1 MLNGTPP
8 GGGHPTP
15 ADDTGANTSAFPGRA
30 RPSNGPQQPTPSS
43 GRGDGSTTPH
53 AVPRSQGA
61 YPVVPGAV
69 KGASPDAPTQAQGVV
84 SGQAATATN
93 AGGNGVAAAN
103 GRGASA
109 QAASQAAQG
118 QQQQPQPG
126 QTGQQDG
133 QQVQIE
139 VPEKPKLADDIN
151 LKGEMQESAFEEPPW
166 LLERDGGYIQ
176 VPKLLYHVAEACTGD
191 QTHEQ
196 MAEAVGQKLGRKVT
210 ADNIKTLVA
219 KLIPMGIVDV
229 PGLPKE
235 AHKRGSAA
243 GALSVNAKM
252 LRIPPRVFTPLS
264 KVLQVF
270 YLKPVL
276 LLTLLVTFAAEAWM
290 FFVHG
295 LGGGIHDALYTPG
308 LLIAVF
314 GLVIV
319 ATAFHEFGHASALQK
334 GGGQVGEMGAGIYIV
349 YPAFYTDVTDNYRL
363 PRWARVRTDLGGI
376 YFSLIFSAAL
386 MALYVAT
393 GSAFL
398 LMVVLFINF
407 EIFHNLLPFVRL
419 DGYWT
424 LADITGIP
432 DFFSMLAPYC
442 RSHAPFKWLPLPDG
456 RKCPNL
462 KPWARWVFTLYIIIT
477 VPLLAFLLIM
487 MVMGVPRVLATFWD
501 ALWQQVGNI
510 GKAWDAG
517 DFLGVVAAGGQM
529 LLLALPTFALL
540 FTLFNLGKRL
550 VTGVWNWGKKSPRNG
565 VIASL
570 GSVAAAL
577 LLLFLWSPSLLLS
590 LFVKGVPERGPLQEV
605 VQFRPIG
612 QQERF
617 AVGDVLTGQVVTTT
631 RKSGLA
637 LFGLDFGSPSTPVTA
652 TTTPT
657 ITATITATR
666 TITASNVLTG
676 TATPRSR
683 GSATAAAAT
692 GTARAGTPTVA
703 VTTTTTLTTMTP
715 TATRT
720 SVSGSPVAS
729 VVPSATGTAGLP
741 SSQGTVQPT
750 ATRASSG
757 AGTATTAPLG
767 GTVTPA
773 TGSTAQPTGTSG
785 TSLPTTAPV
794 AATPT
799 TRPAGATITTG
810 GSTPTAIGSTP
821 TAGSGTGT
829 TPVVPAPTA
838 ATQPTAATAP
848 TAQTAPT
855 NTPVVQ
861 PTSATLDDTPV
872 AAPTSTR
879 IPTSTSTPTPTPTP
893 TATSTP
899 TPTPTSTPVPV
910 ATTSA
915 PEVAVTA
922 TASPPAVQDT
932 PISNTAPTAT
942 SVTQTEAVPPT
953 ATTAP

>member
-1 MLNGTPP
+1 MRNTPTP

-15 ADDTGANTSAFPGRA
+15 ADDTGANTSAFPGGA
-30 RPSNGPQQPTPSS
+30 RPSNGPQQPTP
-43 GRGDGSTTPH
+43 GNGGAGATTPQP
-53 AVPRSQGA
+53 APASQEA

-69 KGASPDAPTQAQGVV
+69 KGASPDAPTQAQAVVRGQPAGV
-84 SGQAATATN
+84 QNT
-93 AGGNGVAAAN
+93 GGNGVTSAN
-103 GRGASA
+103 GQGAGA
-109 QAASQAAQG
+109 QAAPQASQG
-118 QQQQPQPG
+118 QQQAQTEQ
-126 QTGQQDG
+126 QTGQQAG
-133 QQVQIE
+133 QQVQVE

-176 VPKLLYHVAEACTGD
+176 VPKLLYHVAEQCTGD

-235 AHKRGSAA
+235 ARKRGSAA

-252 LRIPPRVFTPLS
+252 LRIPPHVFSPLS
-264 KVLQVF
+264 RVLQVF

-314 GLVIV
+314 ALVIV

-363 PRWARVRTDLGGI
+363 SRWARVRTDLGGI

-393 GSAFL
+393 DSAFL

-407 EIFHNLLPFVRL
+407 EIFHNMLPFVRL

-442 RSHAPFKWLPLPDG
+442 RTHKPFKWLPLPDG

-462 KPWARWVFTLYIIIT
+462 KPWARWVFALYIIIT
-477 VPLLAFLLIM
+477 VPLLAFLLVM
-487 MVMGVPRVLATFWD
+487 MVMGVPRLLATFWD
-501 ALWQQVGNI
+501 AAWQQVGNI
-510 GKAWDAG
+510 GKAWDGG
-517 DFLGVVAAGGQM
+517 DFLGVVAAGGQL

-550 VTGVWNWGKKSPRNG
+550 VTGVWSWGKKSPRNG
-565 VIASL
+565 VIAGL
-570 GSVAAAL
+570 GSVAAVL

-590 LFVKGVPERGPLQEV
+590 LFVRGVPERGPLQEL

-617 AVGDVLTGQVVTTT
+617 TVGDVLTGQVVTTT

-637 LFGLDFGSPSTPVTA
+637 LFGLDFGSPPTPVTA

-657 ITATITATR
+657 ITATT
-666 TITASNVLTG
+666 TITAGNVLTV
-676 TATPRSR
+676 TATPRS
-683 GSATAAAAT
+683 GSSATAPAGT
-692 GTARAGTPTVA
+692 GTPRTSTPTVA
-703 VTTTTTLTTMTP
+703 VTTTATLTATLGTLTP
-715 TATRT
+715 TVTPT
-720 SVSGSPVAS
+720 LISGSPVAS
-729 VVPSATGTAGLP
+729 VAPSTTGTVALP
-741 SSQGTVQPT
+741 TSQGTVQPT
-750 ATRASSG
+750 ATRALSG
-757 AGTATTAPLG
+757 TGTATAAPLG
-767 GTVTPA
+767 GTTTPA

-785 TSLPTTAPV
+785 AGLPTTTP
-794 AATPT
+794 AASTPT
-799 TRPAGATITTG
+799 TPPAGATA
-810 GSTPTAIGSTP
+810 SASGSTP
-821 TAGSGTGT
+821 TAGSGTGS
-829 TPVVPAPTA
+829 TPVAPAPTS
-838 ATQPTAATAP
+838 ATVPTATPAVAPPAP
-848 TAQTAPT
+848 TS
-855 NTPVVQ
+855 TPVPAGTTVVQ
-861 PTSATLDDTPV
+861 PTSAPIDDTPV
-872 AAPTSTR
+872 AAPTSTP
-879 IPTSTSTPTPTPTP
+879 IPTSTPTPTPTP
-893 TATSTP
+893 TPTFTP

-910 ATTSA
+910 EPTAV
-915 PEVAVTA
+915 PEVAATA
-922 TASPPAVQDT
+922 TPSPSAAQDT
-932 PISNTAPTAT
+932 PVTDTPPTAT
-942 SVTQTEAVPPT
+942 SVPVTDPVAPT
-953 ATTAP
+953 ATTIP